1 MLIEKWMSSIW
12 HSRIQNTQD
21 VAGATGWCRGT
32 MPSREISIPIK
43 TAKEEKREKRSI
55 GAK

>member
-21 VAGATGWCRGT
+21 VAGATGWCRGS